1 MRKPSRQP
9 AGEAEIAVLE
19 GLTTDAGAHGFW
31 IVPNVLHVAETA
43 ALRSAVETLPRGRA
57 GARHVMTHP
66 DVRKIASSRHLVSL
80 AATLLRRPAMPFKAT
95 LFDKSP
101 QSNWLVAW
109 HQDLALPIRR
119 RVDAAGWGPW
129 TDKGGRLYAIAPAEA
144 LRKVIALRVHL
155 DDSSRDNGP
164 LRVLPGTHGLG
175 RLPDDRIAAL
185 AREIDPVECTV
196 TSGGVIAMSPLIV
209 HASSKS
215 TSAAP
220 RRVLH
225 LEYACETTFGD
236 GIELDVA

>member
-1 MRKPSRQP
+1 M
-9 AGEAEIAVLE
+9 LE
-19 GLTTDAGAHGFW
+19 GLTTDADAQGFC
-31 IVPNVLHVAETA
+31 IVPNVLHVAETV
-43 ALRSAVETLPRGRA
+43 ALRSAVKTLPRGRA

-66 DVRKIASSRHLVSL
+66 DVRRIASDPRLAGL

-109 HQDLALPIRR
+109 HQDLALPIRS
-119 RVDAAGWGPW
+119 RVDAPGWGPW
-129 TDKGGRLYAIAPAEA
+129 TDKGGRLYAIAPADA

-164 LRVLPGTHGLG
+164 LRVLPGTHRLG

-196 TSGGVIAMSPLIV
+196 PSGGVIAMSPLIV

-215 TSAAP
+215 ASAAP

-225 LEYACETTFGD
+225 LEYACETTLGD